1 MFLYRTGRD
10 DGILNKNPIT
20 AEDQTDAIAEANE
33 QIRQSFAEN
42 ETLLTH
48 AQERAKLLIENYI
61 EQLGTL
67 SGVEYQINWIYED
80 NIPEGDTLPDSSG

>member
-67 SGVEYQINWIYED
+67 SGVEYQINWIYEH
-80 NIPEGDTLPDSSG
+80 NIAEGDTLPDSSG